1 MKLLTKKMKA
11 HKLYRASI
19 MLRGKNF
26 KIVLI
31 KDGGEVFQAVEFES
45 LEEKDTGKKFYIGVG
60 FIN

>member
-26 KIVLI
+26 KVVLVHE
-31 KDGGEVFQAVEFES
+31 DGEIFQAVEFES
-45 LEEKDTGKKFYIGVG
+45 LEEKDAGKKFYIGTG